1 MATSADGADGLAGSI
16 RRLPERWVLAV
27 ASRRPAA
34 LFLVLLAFGL
44 GCWGLS
50 AITDAS
56 GADSL
61 AWILLAFVVSS
72 GIGHHFFRRR
82 LAALE
87 EERRRFLEGASE
99 QTSPDLAPQTEAAT
113 FNPKRTTRNP
123 RSAEFLSMS
132 TPTAEIAKSLA
143 VLLFLVVVI
152 VFSRPDR
159 PTDWFGILGL
169 AHKFLVVALSVLVA
183 FERVGFHQAISR
195 RTDEI
200 ARLRR
205 ELARAS
211 RPSSTPA

>member
-1 MATSADGADGLAGSI
+1 MATSADSADGRAGSI
-16 RRLPERWVLAV
+16 RRLPECWVLAV

-50 AITDAS
+50 AITDAR
-56 GADSL
+56 GADPL

-87 EERRRFLEGASE
+87 EERRRILEGVSE

-123 RSAEFLSMS
+123 RSAEFLSTS
-132 TPTAEIAKSLA
+132 TPTAQLAKWLAALLLWVVMIA
-143 VLLFLVVVI
+143 
-152 VFSRPDR
+152 FSSPDR
-159 PTDWFGILGL
+159 PTDWFGMLGL
-169 AHKFLVVALSVLVA
+169 APKFFAVALAVLVA

-211 RPSSTPA
+211 RPSNTPT